1 MGWWTCLPYIIL
13 PELVMKKSIYAGA
26 AFFLIVTSSFPSAW
40 GSEKKDNFKVSIGN
54 GVAFPNTVG
63 FPGAAHDLT

>member
-1 MGWWTCLPYIIL
+1 
-13 PELVMKKSIYAGA
+13 MKKSIYAGA

-40 GSEKKDNFKVSIGN
+40 GSENKDNFKVSIGN
-54 GVAFPNTVG
+54 GVAFPSTVG